1 MRTSPAREKLLESAS
16 ALFYEEGIGATA
28 VDDVVRA
35 AGVSKPTLYAHF
47 GSKSELVAAVLA
59 RRHAARVEELAAIE
73 GGPLAVF
80 AWLEGFY
87 AREGARGCAFLNA
100 AAELPEPGPGRD
112 AAAREKAWLREELAR
127 RAREAGARAPERLG
141 SQLALLVD
149 GVAARVVVDG
159 HAAAPTALADAS
171 AAARALMAAAG

>member
-1 MRTSPAREKLLESAS
+1 MRTSPAKDKLLDSAS
-16 ALFYEEGIGATA
+16 ALFYEDGIGATS

-47 GSKSELVAAVLA
+47 GSKAELVGAVLE
-59 RRHAARVEELAAIE
+59 RRHVARAEELEAID

-80 AWLEGFY
+80 AWLEAFY
-87 AREGARGCAFLNA
+87 ARDGARGCAFLNA
-100 AAELPEPGPGRD
+100 AAELPEPGPGRE
-112 AAAREKAWLREELAR
+112 AAAREKAWLRAELTR
-127 RAREAGARAPERLG
+127 RARAAGLRGPERLG

-159 HAAAPTALADAS
+159 HAAAAGAVADAV
-171 AAARALMAAAG
+171 AAARALVGAA

>member
-1 MRTSPAREKLLESAS
+1 MRTSPARDKLLHSAS
-16 ALFYEEGIGATA
+16 TLFYEDGIGATG

-47 GSKSELVAAVLA
+47 GSKAELVGAVLE
-59 RRHAARVEELAAIE
+59 RRHADRAEELAAIE

-80 AWLEGFY
+80 EWLEAFY
-87 AREGARGCAFLNA
+87 ARDGARGCAFVNA
-100 AAELPEPGPGRD
+100 AAELVGPGPGRD
-112 AAAREKAWLREELAR
+112 AAVHEKAWLRAEMTR
-127 RAREAGARAPERLG
+127 RARAAGLRAPERLG

-159 HAAAPTALADAS
+159 HEAAGPAVEDAA
-171 AAARALMAAAG
+171 AAARVLVGAA